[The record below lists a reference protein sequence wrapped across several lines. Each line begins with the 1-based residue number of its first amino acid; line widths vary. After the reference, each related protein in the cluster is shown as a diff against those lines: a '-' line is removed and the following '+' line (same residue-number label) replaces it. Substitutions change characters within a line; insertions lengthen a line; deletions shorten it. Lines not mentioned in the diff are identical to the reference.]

1 MAPVENNFPPRGPK
15 IVLGRRLLAL
25 AVLALL
31 AFPIATEAQTL
42 TGRLDPQYNASS
54 GFYEYGPLDWDVE
67 VAAGARSDEF
77 SLDLYYNKVSAI
89 MLVSLLCPGTDGDFD
104 THATSVSAEHF
115 ISLTTGLFT
124 TFGDCRLV
132 LIGLSSRN
140 EVLSYRMR
148 VAELATRTTP
158 KRETSSFSAGEWDW
172 QSLDPAAFS
181 EDFAKLEAELT
192 RLR

>member
-1 MAPVENNFPPRGPK
+1 MQK
-15 IVLGRRLLAL
+15 ILAF
-25 AVLALL
+25 AFLALL
-31 AFPIATEAQTL
+31 VFPIATEAQTI
-42 TGRLDPQYNASS
+42 TGRLDPQYDSSS
-54 GFYEYGPLDWDVE
+54 GFYEYGPLYWDVD

-77 SLDLYYNKVSAI
+77 SLNLYYNKVSAI
-89 MLVSLLCPGTDGDFD
+89 MLVALRCPDSDGEFD

-148 VAELATRTTP
+148 VAELATRSTP
-158 KRETSSFSAGEWDW
+158 KRETSSFSAVEWGG
-172 QSLDPAAFS
+172 QNLDPAAFS
-181 EDFAKLEAELT
+181 EDFAKLAAELS
-192 RLR
+192 RSR

>member
-1 MAPVENNFPPRGPK
+1 MQK
-15 IVLGRRLLAL
+15 ILAL

-31 AFPIATEAQTL
+31 AFPIATEAQTI
-42 TGRLDPQYNASS
+42 TGRLDPQYDSSS
-54 GFYEYGPLDWDVE
+54 GFYEYGPLYWDVE

-77 SLDLYYNKVSAI
+77 SLNLYYNKVSAI
-89 MLVSLLCPGTDGDFD
+89 MLVALRCPDSDGDLG
-104 THATSVSAEHF
+104 THARSVSAEHF

-124 TFGDCRLV
+124 TFGDCQLV
-132 LIGLSSRN
+132 LLGLSDKN
-140 EVLSYRMR
+140 EVLSCRMR

-158 KRETSSFSAGEWDW
+158 KREISSFSAGEWDS